1 MSSIEFQ
8 YQTLGNT
15 ELLKQTKTAFLCSRK
30 VPAGIIL
37 KSYDWAKQ
45 QRNAGNCMV
54 CSNHSPIEK
63 DVFDIL
69 LKGKQPLVLVLPRGL
84 KKRWEPEILEAVHAS
99 RLLIVSPFDQT
110 VTRITRETAH
120 IKNETIIEL
129 ADEIVAGYVEKGG
142 QLEKLLKDRG
152 NKSAI
157 Q

>member
-1 MSSIEFQ
+1 LSQEGFQ

-30 VPAGIIL
+30 VLAGIIL

-45 QRNAGNCMV
+45 QREAGNCIV

-69 LKGKQPLVLVLPRGL
+69 LKGKQPLILVLPRGI
-84 KKRWEPEILEAVHAS
+84 KKRWEQEILEAVYAN
-99 RLLIVSPFDQT
+99 RLLIVSPFDAT
-110 VTRITRETAH
+110 VTRITRETAL

-142 QLEKLLKDRG
+142 QLEELLKDRE